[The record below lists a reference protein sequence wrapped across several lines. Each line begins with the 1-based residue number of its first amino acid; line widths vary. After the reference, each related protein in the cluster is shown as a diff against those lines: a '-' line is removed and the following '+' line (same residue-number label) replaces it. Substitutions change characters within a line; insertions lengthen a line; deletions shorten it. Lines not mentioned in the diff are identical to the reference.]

1 MTSQLDRP
9 GNSLSHAESKPV
21 KVLISGYYG
30 FDNLGDELILQVLTE
45 QLKALGIRQGIQII
59 ALSQNPEKTAR
70 QYGVEAISRT
80 SLPQIMHAMRD
91 AALFISG
98 GGGLFQDATGPL
110 STVYYGGLIHLAR
123 LRNVPVCFW
132 AQGVGPLNGSFSRR
146 MTASALRRCRM
157 ITVRDEKSA
166 ALVRDLTGLKPE
178 ITADPVWLLQTK
190 PPPTQDPVMT
200 LSNRQKSGT
209 PWRIG
214 ISLRPWLELTETRL
228 QALAHHLITMAGQ
241 ADCPVEFRLLPFQQ
255 EEDTALLEV
264 FANHLNQAQRVDNP
278 AAIHL
283 IPATSVLETINQC
296 DAIIGMRFHSLILG
310 LLHQIPIYGLVYDP
324 KVASLLEMFN
334 LLGTPV
340 HALETMQCKELLTY
354 FENYPAVDLQPK
366 KLQSQRN
373 FEILQQLLDLP
384 AVGPEAK
391 TTRV

>member
-9 GNSLSHAESKPV
+9 GNSLSHAESKPI

-45 QLKALGIRQGIQII
+45 QLKTLGGRPGIQIV

-70 QYGVEAISRT
+70 QYGVEAIPRT
-80 SLPQIMHAMRD
+80 SLPQIMQAMTG
-91 AALFISG
+91 ASLFISG

-132 AQGVGPLNGSFSRR
+132 AQGVGPLNGSLSRR
-146 MTASALRRCRM
+146 MTASALRRCRA

-190 PPPTQDPVMT
+190 PPMQDPVMT
-200 LSNRQKSGT
+200 LSARQNSVT

-214 ISLRPWLELTETRL
+214 ISLRPWPELTETRL
-228 QALAHHLITMAGQ
+228 QALVHHLIAMADQ
-241 ADCPVEFRLLPFQQ
+241 AGCPVKFRLLPFQQ
-255 EEDTALLEV
+255 EEDTALLEA
-264 FANHLNQAQRVDNP
+264 FAARLTQAQELDSRMST
-278 AAIHL
+278 HL
-283 IPATSVLETINQC
+283 ISAASVLETINQC
-296 DAIIGMRFHSLILG
+296 DVIIGMRFHSLILG

-334 LLGTPV
+334 LMGTPV
-340 HALETMQCKELLTY
+340 HALETLQSKDMLAY
-354 FENYPAVDLQPK
+354 FENYPTVDLQPM

-384 AVGPEAK
+384 ILELQD
-391 TTRV
+391 